1 MTMAKRRLTDSD
13 GGLVTFIA
21 AGASLV
27 GNLSGDGTYI
37 FCGQIE
43 GDCNIN
49 GSLTI
54 AESCH
59 WKGKIQATDIILAG
73 SVEGDVV
80 ATRHVEIAAT
90 ARISGS
96 LHARSIAVVEG
107 AVIEGDI
114 GVTRKA
120 EESQKSKPDAQ
131 RYPRRIMS

>member
-1 MTMAKRRLTDSD
+1 MAKRRVTDSD
-13 GGLVTFIA
+13 DGPVTFIA

-27 GNLSGDGTYI
+27 GNLSEDGTYI

-54 AESCH
+54 SESCH

-73 SVEGDVV
+73 SVEGDVT
-80 ATRHVEIAAT
+80 ATRHIEIAAT
-90 ARISGS
+90 ARISDS
-96 LHARSIAVVEG
+96 LHARCIAVAEG

-114 GVTRKA
+114 GVTQQA
-120 EESQKSKPDAQ
+120 EESQKPKPDAR
-131 RYPRRIMS
+131 RYPSRAVS

>member
-1 MTMAKRRLTDSD
+1 MAKRRVTDSD
-13 GGLVTFIA
+13 GGPVTFIA

-96 LHARSIAVVEG
+96 LHARSVAVAEG

-114 GVTRKA
+114 GVTQQA
-120 EESQKSKPDAQ
+120 EESPKPKSGA
-131 RYPRRIMS
+131 RLYPNRAVS